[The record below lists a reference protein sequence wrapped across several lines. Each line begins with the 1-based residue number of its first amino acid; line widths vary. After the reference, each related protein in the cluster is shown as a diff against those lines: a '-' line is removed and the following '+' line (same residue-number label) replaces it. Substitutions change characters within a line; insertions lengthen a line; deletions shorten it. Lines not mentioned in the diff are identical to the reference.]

1 MRIQFKRLRTVSAA
15 ALLCAGALA
24 ASHAAATPL
33 FTVNPN
39 SNGLSSA
46 GQSFQANTISG
57 SSSARL
63 VYNGGTSYTG
73 TGYIQ
78 YNAFVSTGSGNVP
91 TTISRIGF
99 DYGLYATFVQT
110 FTCSGLLSPG
120 VTCGVTS
127 IALDLWADAGND
139 NAYSNATL
147 AAAPTVT
154 ANGTQVKLGTVST
167 VVAGQAGLNA
177 LGGAFQ
183 NINSNFALT
192 AAGSLFFTS
201 PTPFYSLA
209 FSAFNNTSQGIAC
222 NTGPSC
228 VGVTVVAINSESGN
242 TDFNRAPVPEPGPLA
257 LIGIGMIGLIVSRR
271 AGKAK
276 S

>member
-1 MRIQFKRLRTVSAA
+1 MHIQFKRLRTASAA

-24 ASHAAATPL
+24 APYASAIPS
-33 FTVNPN
+33 FSVNPN
-39 SNGLSSA
+39 SNGLSVA
-46 GQSFQANTISG
+46 GQTFQADTMSG

-139 NAYSNATL
+139 NSYSNSTL
-147 AAAPTVT
+147 AAAPSVT
-154 ANGTQVKLGTVST
+154 TNGTQVKLGTVSS

-192 AAGSLFFTS
+192 AAGALFFTS

-209 FSAFNNTSQGIAC
+209 FSSFNNTTQGIAC
-222 NTGPSC
+222 NTGPTC
-228 VGVTVVAINSESGN
+228 AGTTIVAINSESGN
-242 TDFNRAPVPEPGPLA
+242 TDFNRAVPEPGPLA
-257 LIGIGMIGLIVSRR
+257 LIGIGMIGLIMSRR

>member
-1 MRIQFKRLRTVSAA
+1 MPIQFKRLRTASAA

-24 ASHAAATPL
+24 ASHAAAAPL

-39 SNGLSSA
+39 SNGLSVA
-46 GQSFQANTISG
+46 GQSFEADTMSG

-63 VYNGGTSYTG
+63 VFTGGTNYSSV
-73 TGYIQ
+73 GYIQ
-78 YNAFVSTGSGNVP
+78 YSAFVNPNTGAVP
-91 TTISRIGF
+91 TPISRIGF
-99 DYGLYATFVQT
+99 DYGLYATFSQT

-120 VTCGVTS
+120 VTCAVTS

-147 AAAPTVT
+147 ASAPTVT
-154 ANGTQVKLGTVST
+154 SNGVQVKLGSVST
-167 VVAGQAGLNA
+167 VVQGQAGLDA

-183 NINSNFALT
+183 NVNTNFALT
-192 AAGSLFFTS
+192 AAGALFFTS

-209 FSAFNNTSQGIAC
+209 FSAFNNTTQGIAC

-242 TDFNRAPVPEPGPLA
+242 TDFNRAVPEPGPLA